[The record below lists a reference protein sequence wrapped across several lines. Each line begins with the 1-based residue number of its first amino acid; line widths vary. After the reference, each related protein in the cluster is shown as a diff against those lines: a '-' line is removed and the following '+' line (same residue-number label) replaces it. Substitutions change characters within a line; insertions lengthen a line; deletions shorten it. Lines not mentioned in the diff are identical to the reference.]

1 MRDGTVIPR
10 IALAQSTLLMDWT
23 KVDLVVFAKETG
35 TATGLIYLPGDSA
48 AHELTLQKS
57 SGADFK
63 LAEDPLAGKVTW
75 NITVAETH

>member
-1 MRDGTVIPR
+1 
-10 IALAQSTLLMDWT
+10 MDWT
-23 KVDLVVFAKETG
+23 KLDLVVFARDASP
-35 TATGLIYLPGDSA
+35 ATGLIYLPGDPA
-48 AHELTLQKS
+48 AHELTLQK